1 MFIVFRSK
9 SHSSERESFQTILF
23 CFVCLATRQR
33 SCYGLCQA
41 VGSPI
46 LLRECL
52 RTFLHQHGNLSA
64 VIAQST
70 YPHVSVGRLL
80 NFQGS
85 RDELT
90 PHLLIGEIFSN
101 LHQIIFNF
109 FKFTFTS
116 HPLTSRIFFN
126 LSNKPIINLQII
138 YIYLSLIP

>member
-9 SHSSERESFQTILF
+9 SHSSERESFQTILSR
-23 CFVCLATRQR
+23 FVCPATRQR

-70 YPHVSVGRLL
+70 YPHISVGRLL

-116 HPLTSRIFFN
+116 HPLTSRIF
-126 LSNKPIINLQII
+126 SI
-138 YIYLSLIP
+138 